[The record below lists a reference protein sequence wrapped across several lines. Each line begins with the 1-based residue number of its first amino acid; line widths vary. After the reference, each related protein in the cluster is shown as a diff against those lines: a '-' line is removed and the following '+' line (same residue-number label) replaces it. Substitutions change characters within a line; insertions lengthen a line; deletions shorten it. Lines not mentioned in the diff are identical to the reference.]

1 MSIKWIKT
9 AHTGLRYYEHQK
21 RKIGIQKDRY
31 YAIRFRVDK
40 KLYSYGVGWLSEG
53 IPETIRQEEPEL
65 GFQDYC
71 LKLLRAYKG
80 NVKTGAG
87 PKSPKEK
94 RKIAEEKEA
103 AEKVEAARQE
113 KAAVT
118 FGQYF
123 KNTYSPTHATG
134 KKKNT
139 RKDDEHF
146 KNWIEPIIGNTPA
159 KDVKPFMI
167 ERIKKNVLDAGRAP
181 RTLQYIFATIRQCWN
196 MAKRDGLVAG
206 DSPTK
211 SVKKPKIDNKRVRF
225 LSHKEAETL
234 LKALQTRDALTHDL
248 ALLSLHAGLR
258 MGEIAKLK
266 WSHIDLD
273 REIIAVLDT
282 KTGKGRA
289 AFMTGEVKT
298 MFKAIADAGQKKK
311 PDDYVFTRGK
321 NEQLKDTPKV
331 FAEVVASLGLNT
343 GITDRR
349 QRVYFHSLRHTF
361 ASWHVTA
368 GTDIYT
374 VKELLGH
381 SVIAMTERYSHLAP
395 GTLQNATRT
404 LERAIS
410 EAGQEK
416 TEEQAE
422 KVVNFPT

>member
-9 AHTGLRYYEHQK
+9 IHKGLRYYEHPT
-21 RKIGIQKDRY
+21 RRHGIKPDRY
-31 YAIRFRVDK
+31 YSIRFKVAGKD
-40 KLYSYGVGWLSEG
+40 YGYGVGWLSDG
-53 IPETIRQEEPEL
+53 IPDAILKEEPEL

-71 LKLLRAYKG
+71 LKLLRQYR
-80 NVKTGAG
+80 NNLKTGSG
-87 PKSPKEK
+87 PTSPQEK
-94 RKIAEEKEA
+94 RDIVEAKKA

-113 KAAVT
+113 KESVT

-123 KNTYSPTHATG
+123 KNTYSPTSATG

-146 KNWIEPIIGNTPA
+146 KNWIEPVIGKTILR
-159 KDVKPFMI
+159 DVKPFAI
-167 ERIKKNVLDAGRAP
+167 EKIKKNVLDAGRAP

-196 MAKRDGLVAG
+196 MAKRDGLVMG

-211 SVKKPKIDNKRVRF
+211 SVRLPKIDNRRVRF
-225 LSHKEAETL
+225 LSHKEAEAL
-234 LKALQTRDALTHDL
+234 LKALQTKDALTHDL

-273 REIIAVLDT
+273 RETITVLDT

-289 AFMTGEVKT
+289 AFMTEQVKA
-298 MFKAIADAGQKKK
+298 MFQAINDAGQDKK
-311 PDDYVFTRGK
+311 PDDFVFTRGDA
-321 NEQLKDTPKV
+321 EHLKDTPKL
-331 FAEVVASLGLNT
+331 FAEVVANLGLND

-395 GTLQNATRT
+395 GTLQKATRT

-410 EAGQEK
+410 EAGQQE
-416 TEEQAE
+416 AE
-422 KVVNFPT
+422 AGQVVNIVG